1 MIWENTKIFFRLYYR
16 PLSAMSSIIDEG
28 SWLYG
33 AVLVAAVSML
43 LQFTLTT
50 RIYTDYEAV
59 VTPAQQ
65 VEQQQ
70 EQQPVVPPAPTVLD
84 GTLAEAQAEADY
96 EYDDEEETTTI
107 VRKPLPL
114 VGDAGWWVV
123 SFQPYSLFSTVLG
136 LALLYV
142 PATIL
147 VLIFFDPLGSFSVV
161 LRRDYAT
168 LLACT
173 LMAWAASHLPFAL
186 AGLALERL
194 RLGTLTALA
203 LWSLS
208 TLTFGLLMTFALR
221 TVFGTSLGHA
231 LATVSISWV
240 ALLVQVHLFAMAS
253 PLLFSPFILYYA
265 YIYLRGDIGDI
276 GFSYRQRRDFRR
288 HLEQAT
294 VNPRDAEAHYQLG
307 LVYQHR
313 RQMTEATKRFTRAI
327 EIDPQER
334 DARFQLGRIAREQNR
349 LQEALDHFAIVVS
362 QDDRHAHHEIWREI
376 GATYVAASMYNEAR
390 EALETYVERR
400 PFDPEGLYYLGRSLK
415 ELGHTPES
423 QEMFQRCIEAV
434 KTMPYY
440 RRSQLRKW
448 RKLAQ
453 TQLSTLPNNHASL
466 ATS

>member
-1 MIWENTKIFFRLYYR
+1 QNTKILFQLFYR
-16 PLSAMSSIIDEG
+16 PLAAMSSIMDEG

-50 RIYTDYEAV
+50 RIYTTYEAV
-59 VTPAQQ
+59 VTPAAAAEQP
-65 VEQQQ
+65 QQQ
-70 EQQPVVPPAPTVLD
+70 SAPSPHASDQV
-84 GTLAEAQAEADY
+84 GEAYDEAYY
-96 EYDDEEETTTI
+96 EEEETVI

-114 VGDAGWWVV
+114 VGDAGWWFV
-123 SFQPYSLFSTVLG
+123 SFQPYNLFSTVLG
-136 LALLYV
+136 LAILYV

-147 VLIFFDPLGSFSVV
+147 LMLFFEPLGSFSVV
-161 LRRDYAT
+161 LRRDYGT

-173 LMAWAASHLPFAL
+173 FMAWAASHLPFAL
-186 AGLALERL
+186 AGLALDPL
-194 RLGTLTALA
+194 HKGAGTALVLWTLSA
-203 LWSLS
+203 LS
-208 TLTFGLLMTFALR
+208 FGLLMTFALR
-221 TVFGTSLGHA
+221 TVFGTTFLKALG
-231 LATVSISWV
+231 TVSLSWL
-240 ALLVQVHLFAMAS
+240 ALLVQVHLFSMAS

-265 YIYLRGDIGDI
+265 YAALRGDIGDI
-276 GFSYRQRRDFRR
+276 GFSYRQRQNFRR

-313 RQMTEATKRFTRAI
+313 RQLTEAIKRFTRAI

-334 DARFQLGRIAREQNR
+334 DARFQLGRIAREQGR
-349 LQEALDHFAIVVS
+349 LQEALDHFSVVVS
-362 QDDRHAHHEIWREI
+362 QDERHAHSEIWREI
-376 GATYVAASMYNEAR
+376 GATYVAAAMHTEAR
-390 EALETYVERR
+390 EALDRYIERR

-415 ELGHTPES
+415 ELGHTSES

-448 RKLAQ
+448 RKLAES
-453 TQLSTLPNNHASL
+453 QLSSRPTSNASL

>member
-1 MIWENTKIFFRLYYR
+1 MIWQNTKILLRLYYR
-16 PLSAMSSIIDEG
+16 PLAAMSGIIDEG

-33 AVLVAAVSML
+33 AVLVAAISML
-43 LQFTLTT
+43 LQFSLTT
-50 RIYTDYEAV
+50 RIYEDYEAV
-59 VTPAQQ
+59 IVPAQQ
-65 VEQQQ
+65 AEQPQRAS
-70 EQQPVVPPAPTVLD
+70 EAGAPA
-84 GTLAEAQAEADY
+84 GEQAEDY
-96 EYDDEEETTTI
+96 EFNDEEEPTTI
-107 VRKPLPL
+107 IRRPLPL
-114 VGDAGWWVV
+114 IGDAGWWVV
-123 SFQPYSLFSTVLG
+123 SFQPYSVFSTVLG

-147 VLIFFDPLGSFSVV
+147 LMLFFEPLGSFGVV

-173 LMAWAASHLPFAL
+173 LMAWAAAHLPFAL
-186 AGLALERL
+186 AGLTLERL
-194 RLGTLTALA
+194 HMGTPSALA
-203 LWSLS
+203 LWTLS
-208 TLTFGLLMTFALR
+208 ALCFGLLMTFALR
-221 TVFGTSLGHA
+221 TVFGTAFGKA
-231 LATVSISWV
+231 LAVVSLSWL
-240 ALLVQVHLFAMAS
+240 ALLVQVHLFKMAS
-253 PLLFSPFILYYA
+253 PMLFSPFILYYA

-313 RQMTEATKRFTRAI
+313 RQMSEAVKRFTRAI

-349 LQEALDHFAIVVS
+349 LQEALDHFGIVIS
-362 QDDRHAHHEIWREI
+362 QDERHAHHEIWREI
-376 GATYVAASMYNEAR
+376 GATYVAASMHAEAR
-390 EALETYVERR
+390 EALEHYVERR

-415 ELGHTPES
+415 ELGHPEQS
-423 QEMFQRCIEAV
+423 QEMFRRCIEAV

-453 TQLSTLPNNHASL
+453 SQLSSQPASNASL

>member
-1 MIWENTKIFFRLYYR
+1 MIRQNTLILLRLFYR
-16 PLSAMSSIIDEG
+16 PLAAMSSIIDEG

-33 AVLVAAVSML
+33 AILAAAVSML
-43 LQFTLTT
+43 LQFSLTT
-50 RIYTDYEAV
+50 RIYEAYEAV
-59 VTPAQQ
+59 VVVPAA
-65 VEQQQ
+65 EQQTYA
-70 EQQPVVPPAPTVLD
+70 PAPAVPHAD
-84 GTLAEAQAEADY
+84 EQPAAGDEDYYAAAEEPM
-96 EYDDEEETTTI
+96 I
-107 VRKPLPL
+107 VRKPLPV

-123 SFQPYSLFSTVLG
+123 SFQPYNLFSTVLG

-142 PATIL
+142 PAVIL
-147 VLIFFDPLGSFSVV
+147 LMLFFEPLGSFSVV

-194 RLGTLTALA
+194 HLGAGAALA
-203 LWSLS
+203 LWSMSALC
-208 TLTFGLLMTFALR
+208 FGLLMTFALR
-221 TVFGTSLGHA
+221 TVFGSTFAKALGVVSLA
-231 LATVSISWV
+231 WL
-240 ALLVQVHLFAMAS
+240 ALLVQVHLFSMAS
-253 PLLFSPFILYYA
+253 PLLFSPFILYYV
-265 YIYLRGDIGDI
+265 YIYTRGDIGDI
-276 GFSYRQRRDFRR
+276 GFSYRRRRNFRR

-307 LVYQHR
+307 LVYQQR
-313 RQMTEATKRFTRAI
+313 RQIPEAVKRFTRAI

-334 DARFQLGRIAREQNR
+334 DARFQLGRIAREQGR
-349 LQEALDHFAIVVS
+349 LQEALDHFSIVVA

-376 GATYVAASMYNEAR
+376 GATYVTAGMHTEAR
-390 EALETYVERR
+390 EALERYIERR

-415 ELGHTPES
+415 ELGHPHQS

-440 RRSQLRKW
+440 RRSQLSKW

-453 TQLSTLPNNHASL
+453 SQLSSLPTDSASL
-466 ATS
+466 AVS

>member
-1 MIWENTKIFFRLYYR
+1 MIWQNTKILLRLYYR
-16 PLSAMSSIIDEG
+16 PLAAMSSIIDEG

-43 LQFTLTT
+43 LQFSLTT

-59 VTPAQQ
+59 VVPAQQ
-65 VEQQQ
+65 SEQPPP
-70 EQQPVVPPAPTVLD
+70 PVAP
-84 GTLAEAQAEADY
+84 AQAATSADAQASADDY
-96 EYDDEEETTTI
+96 EYDDEEEPATI
-107 VRKPLPL
+107 VRRPLPL

-123 SFQPYSLFSTVLG
+123 SFQPYNVFSTVLG

-147 VLIFFDPLGSFSVV
+147 VLLFFDPVGSFSVV

-194 RLGTLTALA
+194 HLGTPIALI
-203 LWSLS
+203 LWSLGALS
-208 TLTFGLLMTFALR
+208 FGLLMTFALR
-221 TVFGTSLGHA
+221 TVFGISLGHA
-231 LATVSISWV
+231 LSTVSISWL
-240 ALLVQVHLFAMAS
+240 ALQVQVHLFAMAS
-253 PLLFSPFILYYA
+253 PLLFSPFVLYYA

-313 RQMTEATKRFTRAI
+313 RQTTEAVKCFTRAI
-327 EIDPQER
+327 EIDAQEL

-349 LQEALDHFAIVVS
+349 LQEALDHFSIVVA

-376 GATYVAASMYNEAR
+376 GATYVAASMHTEAR
-390 EALETYVERR
+390 EALATYVERR

-415 ELGHTPES
+415 ELGHPAES
-423 QEMFQRCIEAV
+423 HEMFQRCIEAV

-453 TQLSTLPNNHASL
+453 TQLSSLPTHNASL

>member
-1 MIWENTKIFFRLYYR
+1 MIWQNTKILLRLYYR
-16 PLSAMSSIIDEG
+16 PLAAMSSIIDEG

-43 LQFTLTT
+43 LQFSLTT

-59 VTPAQQ
+59 VVPAQQ
-65 VEQQQ
+65 AA
-70 EQQPVVPPAPTVLD
+70 QPQPPVAP
-84 GTLAEAQAEADY
+84 AQAATPADAQPSFDDY
-96 EYDDEEETTTI
+96 EYDDEDEPTTI

-123 SFQPYSLFSTVLG
+123 SFQPYNLFSTVLG

-147 VLIFFDPLGSFSVV
+147 VLLFFNPVGSFSVV

-194 RLGTLTALA
+194 HLGTPIALL
-203 LWSLS
+203 LWSLGALS
-208 TLTFGLLMTFALR
+208 FGLLMIFALR
-221 TVFGTSLGHA
+221 TVFGTSLSHA
-231 LATVSISWV
+231 LGTVSISWL
-240 ALLVQVHLFAMAS
+240 ALQVQVHLFAMAS
-253 PLLFSPFILYYA
+253 PLLFSPFVLYYA

-276 GFSYRQRRDFRR
+276 GFSYRQRREFRR

-313 RQMTEATKRFTRAI
+313 RQTTEAVKRFTRAI
-327 EIDPQER
+327 EIDPQEL

-349 LQEALDHFAIVVS
+349 LQEALDHFSIVVA

-376 GATYVAASMYNEAR
+376 GATYVAASMHAEAR
-390 EALETYVERR
+390 EALATYVERR

-415 ELGHTPES
+415 ELGHPAES
-423 QEMFQRCIEAV
+423 HEMFQRCIDAV

-453 TQLSTLPNNHASL
+453 TQLSSLPTNNATL

>member
-1 MIWENTKIFFRLYYR
+1 MIWQNTKILFKLFYR
-16 PLSAMSSIIDEG
+16 PLAAMSSIMDEG

-43 LQFTLTT
+43 LQLTLTT
-50 RIYTDYEAV
+50 RIYTTYEAV
-59 VTPAQQ
+59 VMPAAA
-65 VEQQQ
+65 
-70 EQQPVVPPAPTVLD
+70 EQQPQQQSAPTPHA
-84 GTLAEAQAEADY
+84 GEQAA
-96 EYDDEEETTTI
+96 DDEAYYEEEEPVI

-114 VGDAGWWVV
+114 VGDAGWWLV
-123 SFQPYSLFSTVLG
+123 SFQPYSVFSTVLG
-136 LALLYV
+136 LSILYV

-147 VLIFFDPLGSFSVV
+147 LMLFFEPLGSFSVV
-161 LRRDYAT
+161 VRRDYGT

-186 AGLALERL
+186 AGLAIDPLHK
-194 RLGTLTALA
+194 GAGTALVLWTLSA
-203 LWSLS
+203 LS
-208 TLTFGLLMTFALR
+208 FGLLMTFALR
-221 TVFGTSLGHA
+221 TVFGTTFVKALG
-231 LATVSISWV
+231 TVSLSWL
-240 ALLVQVHLFAMAS
+240 ALLVQVHLFSMAS

-265 YIYLRGDIGDI
+265 YAALRGDIGDI
-276 GFSYRQRRDFRR
+276 GFSYRQRQNFRR

-313 RQMTEATKRFTRAI
+313 RQLSEAIKRFTRAI

-334 DARFQLGRIAREQNR
+334 YARFQLGRIAREQGR
-349 LQEALDHFAIVVS
+349 LQEALDHFSIVVS
-362 QDDRHAHHEIWREI
+362 QDERHAHSEIWREI
-376 GATYVAASMYNEAR
+376 GATYVAAAMHAEAR
-390 EALETYVERR
+390 EALERYIERR

-448 RKLAQ
+448 RKLAEG
-453 TQLSTLPNNHASL
+453 QLSSLPASTASL

>member
-1 MIWENTKIFFRLYYR
+1 MIWQNTKILLRLYYR
-16 PLSAMSSIIDEG
+16 PLAAMSSIIDEG

-43 LQFTLTT
+43 LQFSLTT

-59 VTPAQQ
+59 VVPSQQEEWPQPIAPRAQDGAPAAAAQSPAQDYGFHD
-65 VEQQQ
+65 E
-70 EQQPVVPPAPTVLD
+70 
-84 GTLAEAQAEADY
+84 AEEAA
-96 EYDDEEETTTI
+96 I

-147 VLIFFDPLGSFSVV
+147 VMLFFDPLGSFSVV

-194 RLGTLTALA
+194 RLGTTVALA

-208 TLTFGLLMTFALR
+208 ALSFGLLMTFALR
-221 TVFGTSLGHA
+221 TVFGTTLSHA
-231 LATVSISWV
+231 LAVVSISWV

-313 RQMTEATKRFTRAI
+313 RQMSEAVKSFTRAI

-349 LQEALDHFAIVVS
+349 LQEALDHFSIVVS

-376 GATYVAASMYNEAR
+376 GATYVAASMYAEAR
-390 EALETYVERR
+390 EALAPYVERR

-415 ELGHTPES
+415 ELGYLDDS
-423 QEMFQRCIEAV
+423 QEMFHRCIEAV

-453 TQLSTLPNNHASL
+453 SQLSTLPTRDASL